1 MITIGVSEDMYDRIL
16 NLALGLTKCID
27 QIPEQKIFR
36 KWVPEEDEILK
47 NASSPAAAYKAY
59 CERYPYIHRSKGSVK
74 SRWYRVRR
82 AIVDSQR
89 LPGQFPLA
97 NLAFSSDPKI
107 PYPDFV
113 FYLGEQVRVR
123 KGYEYAGRT
132 GTVKRV
138 RLTTN
143 EALIAIDE
151 VPDLIWLPTHALC
164 IETGNK
170 FQPGDLIA
178 TGPGAPT
185 GRDLGVWKVM
195 DYNSEYD
202 KYYIVGVAEIG
213 NGRYL
218 VFEDINMWLEREY
231 AEEWFEKIGVLSP
244 IFEEN

>member
-1 MITIGVSEDMYDRIL
+1 MAKTAMRIAAIFTVIMMITV
-16 NLALGLTKCID
+16 C
-27 QIPEQKIFR
+27 
-36 KWVPEEDEILK
+36 
-47 NASSPAAAYKAY
+47 
-59 CERYPYIHRSKGSVK
+59 
-74 SRWYRVRR
+74 
-82 AIVDSQR
+82 
-89 LPGQFPLA
+89 
-97 NLAFSSDPKI
+97 
-107 PYPDFV
+107 
-113 FYLGEQVRVR
+113 
-123 KGYEYAGRT
+123 AG
-132 GTVKRV
+132 
-138 RLTTN
+138 
-143 EALIAIDE
+143 
-151 VPDLIWLPTHALC
+151 C